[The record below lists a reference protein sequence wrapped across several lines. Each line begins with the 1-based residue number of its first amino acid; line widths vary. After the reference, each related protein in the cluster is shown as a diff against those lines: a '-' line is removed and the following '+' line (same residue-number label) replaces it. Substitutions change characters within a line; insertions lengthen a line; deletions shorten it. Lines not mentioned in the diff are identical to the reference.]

1 MEVAVDNRL
10 PPGQVDEKDLAA
22 RLERVLRLLDQPPE
36 SILSVVLTDD
46 AGIAVLNQRYLGR
59 SGPTNVLA
67 FAQAEGEGAELSR
80 GLLGDVVVSYQTAMR
95 EAAENGL
102 EYGEHLMR
110 LLVHGLLHLLGYDHT
125 KDPGQARRMEELT
138 EELLAQSGREPGEGG
153 SRWPN

>member
-46 AGIAVLNQRYLGR
+46 AGIAVLNQKYLGR
-59 SGPTNVLA
+59 PGPTNVLA
-67 FAQAEGEGAELSR
+67 FAQAEGEGAQLSR

-102 EYGEHLMR
+102 ESGEHLMR

-138 EELLAQSGREPGEGG
+138 EELLAQSG
-153 SRWPN
+153 